1 MADQS
6 RTDQSAPLLSVVTV
20 CLNRAG
26 TIAAALDS
34 VARQWSDDIEH
45 LVIDGGST
53 DGTLAIVAGYARV
66 RVVSEPDT
74 GLYDAMNKGV
84 RLARG
89 RTIVLLNSDDEL
101 ADGVIAAVRPLLQAG
116 NDVVCTG
123 TDFVRARPDGSR
135 EVIDSLTAPD
145 AIVLSPTTATLGS
158 PLLNAK
164 FIRRDFLRDT
174 VGPFDLGFRIA
185 SDVDLLLRAALAR
198 PRVAVLPIVGH
209 HYLEHGGSLTINPAG
224 NNARRAAEECL
235 AIADKALARPDLS
248 PRVRFLM
255 RAWRGG
261 KRLALANIDRRA
273 GKGAGRWLPVV
284 AAGADV
290 ACYGCYL
297 VQRKLRTPAQ
307 RFDASQRW

>member
-53 DGTLAIVAGYARV
+53 DGTLGIVAGYARV

-235 AIADKALARPDLS
+235 AIADKALARRQTAGPGQHRS
-248 PRVRFLM
+248 TRRQ
-255 RAWRGG
+255 GG
-261 KRLALANIDRRA
+261 WPLA
-273 GKGAGRWLPVV
+273 AGRGRRRRRRLLWLLPG
-284 AAGADV
+284 ATQAAHAGAAV
-290 ACYGCYL
+290 RR
-297 VQRKLRTPAQ
+297 QPAVVMEFCSIPPGV
-307 RFDASQRW
+307 R